1 MYYII
6 SAVIS
11 VFAALAFIALGM
23 RIANENNKKAWEKYY
38 EGQGKKNQ
46 QYSGT
51 QYSAPVIPFPE
62 QQRKAR

>member
-1 MYYII
+1 MNYII
-6 SAVIS
+6 CAVIS

-46 QYSGT
+46 QYNGT
-51 QYSAPVIPFPE
+51 QYIAPVVPFPE